1 MTALRQ
7 PVTVTRPRSVTGV
20 FLLVGALAFVGCAAN
35 PAAPDQAA
43 SPEAEAEENARKV
56 EVLKRKIE
64 LGELELAALAARQGP
79 ALVAARTELAL
90 AEGELTTFRDFDRP
104 TRLGTAALDLRGTT
118 DRAQEAADELA
129 QIQVMYAEQDLD
141 DLTAEF
147 VVARGRRQA
156 ERAAERIKL
165 EEQELARLTDRT
177 LPAEEQ
183 KLALAVDRARAG
195 VADTERSNEIERRNK
210 ELALDDLR
218 FELAQLQKKL
228 AAKP

>member
-1 MTALRQ
+1 MTVLRQ

-20 FLLVGALAFVGCAAN
+20 FMLVGALALVGCAAN

-90 AEGELTTFRDFDRP
+90 AEGELTTFRDFERP

-195 VADTERSNEIERRNK
+195 VADAERSNEIERRNK

>member
-79 ALVAARTELAL
+79 ALVAARIELAL